1 MMGTGI
7 FFANAQLTMIPGVY
21 YVAPLLGPSLGPL
34 IGGAVTT
41 AWNWRATFYLLA
53 ILGGIALC
61 SFFFFT
67 DTFRQERCLTYQA
80 AKDRATER
88 ALRKAERQLA
98 SQAGDPEKSFMPV
111 FVDPSTVKISILDV
125 NPLSPIWNILRRK
138 NNLFILVATGEC
150 SQL

>member
-1 MMGTGI
+1 MLDRPGFPGI
-7 FFANAQLTMIPGVY
+7 Y

-34 IGGAVTT
+34 IGGAVTN

-53 ILGGIALC
+53 ILGVIALC

-80 AKDRATER
+80 AKERATER
-88 ALRKAERQLA
+88 ALRKAERQIA
-98 SQAGDPEKSFMPV
+98 NQAGDPEKSFMPV

-125 NPLSPIWNILRRK
+125 NPLTPIWNILRRK
-138 NNLFILVATGEC
+138 NNLLILLATGEC
-150 SQL
+150 SHP